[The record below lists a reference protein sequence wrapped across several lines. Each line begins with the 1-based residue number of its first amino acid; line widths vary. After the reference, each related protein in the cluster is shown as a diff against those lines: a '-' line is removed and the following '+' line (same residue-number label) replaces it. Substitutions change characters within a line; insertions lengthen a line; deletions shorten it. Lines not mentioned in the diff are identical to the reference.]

1 MVSTETS
8 DMDAELNVPQEY
20 ITDIIN
26 LVMGQLRPR
35 KATPQDSTND
45 GLDKL

>member
-1 MVSTETS
+1 
-8 DMDAELNVPQEY
+8 MDAELNVPQEY